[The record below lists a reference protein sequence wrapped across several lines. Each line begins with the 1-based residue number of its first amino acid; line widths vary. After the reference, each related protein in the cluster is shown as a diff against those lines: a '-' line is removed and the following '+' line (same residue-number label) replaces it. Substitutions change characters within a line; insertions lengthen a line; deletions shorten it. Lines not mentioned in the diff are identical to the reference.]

1 MGKKIRETI
10 LLLVLF
16 VFTIL
21 ILELTCIRNKK
32 YENQVQIPK
41 SCNILIRIDVR
52 GLSKKIV
59 LSELYSNR
67 APDLVRNLIEMD
79 NQERN
84 NHENDNVYN
93 EFVNK
98 LDDFNSPLEVL
109 SLNINGRNLLFL
121 RGLSSFKSKTPLLFS
136 SKNDFLYLQLDKSDL
151 PREDILKAIN
161 DIKTFSIGKTTL
173 SDIEIYENAN
183 NNLKLKAYVNTSS
196 DKINLHVIQEKNE
209 SNSMIGLKPDG
220 LHFQAPASFF
230 EHLIGPNNIHQISL
244 NYFGFNF
251 NDNSNWYPNTD
262 ILFTFR
268 DSIER
273 KSIEKSAKLAFKGSQ
288 VNIVKEKGKEKLM
301 IDNMTYL
308 IKDIPPNK
316 IFLSTNDRKP
326 LLATDSSNTLVLSGN
341 ASQIFQINTNSWQ
354 GFLANEILSGIGFI
368 NEIKSMVSKFE
379 PIRTVQ
385 VKNESIISFRI
396 NKKHSIY
403 AYVFSILSKA

>member
-21 ILELTCIRNKK
+21 ILELTGIREKEF
-32 YENQVQIPK
+32 ENQVQIPK
-41 SCNILIRIDVR
+41 SCNILIKIDIQ

-67 APDLVRNLIEMD
+67 APDLIRNLLEMN
-79 NQERN
+79 NQDDDYT
-84 NHENDNVYN
+84 DNVYDQ
-93 EFVNK
+93 FVNQ
-98 LDDFNSPLEVL
+98 LDDFRSPLEIL
-109 SLNINGRNLLFL
+109 SVNINDQNLLFL
-121 RGLSSFKSKTPLLFS
+121 RGKSSFKSKTPFLFS
-136 SKNDFLYLQLDKSDL
+136 AKNDFLYLQLNGSNL

-161 DIKTFSIGKTTL
+161 DIKTFDIEKTTL
-173 SDIEIYENAN
+173 SDIEIYEHTN
-183 NNLKLKAYVNTSS
+183 NNLYLKAHLNTSS
-196 DKINLHVIQEKNE
+196 DKINLHVIQGIDE
-209 SNSMIGLKPDG
+209 SNSIIGLEPYG

-230 EHLIGPNNIHQISL
+230 EYVIDVNKIDQISL

-251 NDNSNWYPNTD
+251 NDDSNWYPNTD
-262 ILFTFR
+262 ILFTYR
-268 DSIER
+268 DSIDKECL
-273 KSIEKSAKLAFKGSQ
+273 EKSAKLIYKTSQ
-288 VNIVKEKGKEKLM
+288 VKILKNEGKEKLM
-301 IDNMTYL
+301 IDDMAYSIN
-308 IKDIPPNK
+308 DIPPNK

-326 LLATDSSNTLVLSGN
+326 RLATDSSNALVLSGN

-368 NEIKSMVSKFE
+368 NEIKSMVSQFE

-385 VKNESIISFRI
+385 VNNESIITFQL

-403 AYVFSILSKA
+403 AYIFSILSKA

>member
-21 ILELTCIRNKK
+21 ILELTGIREKK
-32 YENQVQIPK
+32 NENQVQIPK
-41 SCNILIRIDVR
+41 SCNLLIRIDIQD
-52 GLSKKIV
+52 LSKKIV

-67 APDLVRNLIEMD
+67 APELVRNLLDMD
-79 NQERN
+79 NQEHN
-84 NHENDNVYN
+84 DHENDNVYN
-93 EFVNK
+93 QFVNQ
-98 LDDFNSPLEVL
+98 LDDFSSPLEIL
-109 SLNINGRNLLFL
+109 SLNIHGQNLLFL
-121 RGLSSFKSKTPLLFS
+121 RGVSSFKSKAPLLFS
-136 SKNDFLYLQLDKSDL
+136 SKNDFLYLQLYGSNL
-151 PREDILKAIN
+151 PREDIIKAIN
-161 DIKTFSIGKTTL
+161 DIKTFNIGKTTL

-183 NNLKLKAYVNTSS
+183 NNLKLKTYVNTSS
-196 DKINLHVIQEKNE
+196 DKINLHVIQEGNG
-209 SNSMIGLKPDG
+209 SNSMIGLEPNG
-220 LHFQAPASFF
+220 LHIQTPASFF
-230 EHLIGPNNIHQISL
+230 EHLIGPNNIDQVSL

-251 NDNSNWYPNTD
+251 NDNSNWYPNMD

-273 KSIEKSAKLAFKGSQ
+273 KSLENSAKLAFKGSQ
-288 VNIVKEKGKEKLM
+288 VKIIKEEAKEKLM
-301 IDNMTYL
+301 IDDMAYL

-326 LLATDSSNTLVLSGN
+326 RLATDSSNALVLSGN
-341 ASQIFQINTNSWQ
+341 ASQIFHINTNSWQ

-368 NEIKSMVSKFE
+368 NEIKSMVSQFE

-385 VKNESIISFRI
+385 VNNESIITFQI

-403 AYVFSILSKA
+403 AYIFSILSKA

>member
-21 ILELTCIRNKK
+21 ILELTGIREKEF
-32 YENQVQIPK
+32 ENQVQIPK
-41 SCNILIRIDVR
+41 SCNILIKIDIQ

-67 APDLVRNLIEMD
+67 APDLIRNLLEMNNQDDDYTD
-79 NQERN
+79 NIYDQ
-84 NHENDNVYN
+84 
-93 EFVNK
+93 FVNQ
-98 LDDFNSPLEVL
+98 LDDFRSPLEIL
-109 SLNINGRNLLFL
+109 SVNINDKNLLFL
-121 RGLSSFKSKTPLLFS
+121 RGKSSFKSKTPFLFS
-136 SKNDFLYLQLDKSDL
+136 AKNDFLYLQLNGSNL

-161 DIKTFSIGKTTL
+161 DIKTFDIEKTTL
-173 SDIEIYENAN
+173 SDIEIYEHTN
-183 NNLKLKAYVNTSS
+183 NNLYLKAHLNTSS
-196 DKINLHVIQEKNE
+196 DKINLHVIQGIDE
-209 SNSMIGLKPDG
+209 SNSIIGLEPYG

-230 EHLIGPNNIHQISL
+230 EYVIDVNKIDQISL

-251 NDNSNWYPNTD
+251 NDDSNWYPNTD
-262 ILFTFR
+262 ILFTYR
-268 DSIER
+268 DSID
-273 KSIEKSAKLAFKGSQ
+273 KDCLEKSAQLIYKTSQ
-288 VNIVKEKGKEKLM
+288 VKILKNEGKEKLM
-301 IDNMTYL
+301 IDDMAYSIN
-308 IKDIPPNK
+308 DIPPNK

-326 LLATDSSNTLVLSGN
+326 RLATDSSNALVLSGN

-368 NEIKSMVSKFE
+368 NEIKSMVSQFE

-385 VKNESIISFRI
+385 VNNESIITFQL

-403 AYVFSILSKA
+403 AYIFSILSKA

>member
-84 NHENDNVYN
+84 DHENDNVYN

>member
-16 VFTIL
+16 VVTIL

-84 NHENDNVYN
+84 DHENDNVYN

-136 SKNDFLYLQLDKSDL
+136 SKNDFLYLQLDRSDL

>member
-21 ILELTCIRNKK
+21 ILELTGIREKEF
-32 YENQVQIPK
+32 ENQVQIPK
-41 SCNILIRIDVR
+41 SCNILIRIDIQ

-67 APDLVRNLIEMD
+67 APDLIRNLLEMN
-79 NQERN
+79 NQDDDYT
-84 NHENDNVYN
+84 DNVYDQ
-93 EFVNK
+93 FVNQ
-98 LDDFNSPLEVL
+98 LDDFRSPLEIL
-109 SLNINGRNLLFL
+109 SVNINDQNLLFL
-121 RGLSSFKSKTPLLFS
+121 RGKSSFKSKTPFLFS
-136 SKNDFLYLQLDKSDL
+136 AKNDFLYLQLNGSNL

-161 DIKTFSIGKTTL
+161 DIKTFDIEKTTL
-173 SDIEIYENAN
+173 SDIEIYEHTN
-183 NNLKLKAYVNTSS
+183 NNLYLKAHLNTSS
-196 DKINLHVIQEKNE
+196 DKINLHVIQGIDE
-209 SNSMIGLKPDG
+209 SNSIIGLEPYG

-230 EHLIGPNNIHQISL
+230 ESVIDVNKIDQISL

-251 NDNSNWYPNTD
+251 NDDSNWYPNTD
-262 ILFTFR
+262 ILFTYR
-268 DSIER
+268 DSIDKEYL
-273 KSIEKSAKLAFKGSQ
+273 EKSAKLIYKTSQ
-288 VNIVKEKGKEKLM
+288 VKILKNEGKEKLM
-301 IDNMTYL
+301 IDDMAYSIN
-308 IKDIPPNK
+308 DIPPNK

-326 LLATDSSNTLVLSGN
+326 RLATDSSNALVLSGN

-368 NEIKSMVSKFE
+368 NEIKSMVSQFE

-385 VKNESIISFRI
+385 VNNESIITFQL

-403 AYVFSILSKA
+403 AYIFSILSKA

>member
-84 NHENDNVYN
+84 DHENDNVYN

-136 SKNDFLYLQLDKSDL
+136 SKNDFLYLQLDRSDL

-326 LLATDSSNTLVLSGN
+326 LLATDSSNTFVLSGN

>member
-21 ILELTCIRNKK
+21 ILELTGIREKEF
-32 YENQVQIPK
+32 ENQVQIPK
-41 SCNILIRIDVR
+41 SCNILIKIDIQ

-67 APDLVRNLIEMD
+67 APDLIRNLLEMN
-79 NQERN
+79 NQDDDYT
-84 NHENDNVYN
+84 DNVYDQ
-93 EFVNK
+93 FVNQ
-98 LDDFNSPLEVL
+98 LDDFRSPLEIL
-109 SLNINGRNLLFL
+109 SVNINDQNLLFL
-121 RGLSSFKSKTPLLFS
+121 RGKSSLKSKTPFLFS
-136 SKNDFLYLQLDKSDL
+136 AKNDFLYLQLNGSNL

-161 DIKTFSIGKTTL
+161 DIKTFDIEKTTL
-173 SDIEIYENAN
+173 SDIEIYEHTN
-183 NNLKLKAYVNTSS
+183 NNLYLKAHLNTSS
-196 DKINLHVIQEKNE
+196 DKINLHVIQGIDE
-209 SNSMIGLKPDG
+209 SNSIIGLEPYG

-230 EHLIGPNNIHQISL
+230 EYVIDVNKIDQISL

-251 NDNSNWYPNTD
+251 NDDSNWYPNTD
-262 ILFTFR
+262 ILFTYR
-268 DSIER
+268 DSIDKECL
-273 KSIEKSAKLAFKGSQ
+273 EKSAKLIYKTSQ
-288 VNIVKEKGKEKLM
+288 VKILKNEGKEKLM
-301 IDNMTYL
+301 IDDMAYSIN
-308 IKDIPPNK
+308 DIPPNK

-326 LLATDSSNTLVLSGN
+326 RLATDSSNALVLSGN

-368 NEIKSMVSKFE
+368 NEIKSMVSQFE

-385 VKNESIISFRI
+385 VNNESIITFQL

-403 AYVFSILSKA
+403 AYIFSILSKA

>member
-21 ILELTCIRNKK
+21 ILELTGIREKEL
-32 YENQVQIPK
+32 ENQVQIPK
-41 SCNILIRIDVR
+41 SCNILIKIDIQ

-67 APDLVRNLIEMD
+67 APDLIRNLLEMN
-79 NQERN
+79 NQDDDYT
-84 NHENDNVYN
+84 DNVYDQ
-93 EFVNK
+93 FVNQ
-98 LDDFNSPLEVL
+98 LDDFRSPLEIL
-109 SLNINGRNLLFL
+109 SVNINDQNLLFL
-121 RGLSSFKSKTPLLFS
+121 RGKSSFKSKTPFLFS
-136 SKNDFLYLQLDKSDL
+136 AKNDFLYLQLNGSNL

-161 DIKTFSIGKTTL
+161 DIKTFDIEKTTL
-173 SDIEIYENAN
+173 SDIEIYEHTN
-183 NNLKLKAYVNTSS
+183 NNLYLKAHLNTSS
-196 DKINLHVIQEKNE
+196 DKINLHVIQGIDE
-209 SNSMIGLKPDG
+209 SNSIIGLEPYG

-230 EHLIGPNNIHQISL
+230 EYVIDINKIDQISL

-251 NDNSNWYPNTD
+251 NDDSNWYPNTD
-262 ILFTFR
+262 ILFTYR
-268 DSIER
+268 DSIDKECL
-273 KSIEKSAKLAFKGSQ
+273 EKSAKLIYKTSQ
-288 VNIVKEKGKEKLM
+288 VKILKNEGKEKLM
-301 IDNMTYL
+301 IDDMAYSIN
-308 IKDIPPNK
+308 DIPPNK

-326 LLATDSSNTLVLSGN
+326 RLATDSSNALVLSGN

-368 NEIKSMVSKFE
+368 NEIKSMVSQFE

-385 VKNESIISFRI
+385 VNNESIITFQL

-403 AYVFSILSKA
+403 AYIFSILSKA

>member
-21 ILELTCIRNKK
+21 ILELTGIREKEF
-32 YENQVQIPK
+32 ENQVQIPK
-41 SCNILIRIDVR
+41 SCNILIKIDIQ

-67 APDLVRNLIEMD
+67 APDLIRNLLEMNNQDDDYTD
-79 NQERN
+79 NIYDQ
-84 NHENDNVYN
+84 
-93 EFVNK
+93 FVNQ
-98 LDDFNSPLEVL
+98 LDDFRSPLEIL
-109 SLNINGRNLLFL
+109 SVNINDQNLLFL
-121 RGLSSFKSKTPLLFS
+121 RGKSSFKSKTPFLFS
-136 SKNDFLYLQLDKSDL
+136 AKNDFLYLQLNGSNL

-161 DIKTFSIGKTTL
+161 DIKTFDIEKTTL
-173 SDIEIYENAN
+173 SDIEIYEHTN
-183 NNLKLKAYVNTSS
+183 NNLYLKAHLNTSS
-196 DKINLHVIQEKNE
+196 DKINLHVIQGIDE
-209 SNSMIGLKPDG
+209 SNSIIGLEPYG

-230 EHLIGPNNIHQISL
+230 EYVIDVNKIDQISL

-251 NDNSNWYPNTD
+251 NDDSNWYPNTD
-262 ILFTFR
+262 ILFTYR
-268 DSIER
+268 DSIDKECL
-273 KSIEKSAKLAFKGSQ
+273 EKSAKLIYKTSQ
-288 VNIVKEKGKEKLM
+288 VKILKNEGKEKLM
-301 IDNMTYL
+301 IDDMAYSIN
-308 IKDIPPNK
+308 DIPPNK

-326 LLATDSSNTLVLSGN
+326 RLATDSSNALVLSGN

-368 NEIKSMVSKFE
+368 NEIKSMVSQFE

-385 VKNESIISFRI
+385 VNNESIITFQL

-403 AYVFSILSKA
+403 AYIFSILSKA

>member
-21 ILELTCIRNKK
+21 ILELTGIREKEL
-32 YENQVQIPK
+32 ENQVQIPK
-41 SCNILIRIDVR
+41 SCNILIKIDIQ

-67 APDLVRNLIEMD
+67 APDLIRNLLEMN
-79 NQERN
+79 NQDDDYT
-84 NHENDNVYN
+84 DNVYDQ
-93 EFVNK
+93 FVNQ
-98 LDDFNSPLEVL
+98 LDDFRSPLEIL
-109 SLNINGRNLLFL
+109 SVNINDKNLLFL
-121 RGLSSFKSKTPLLFS
+121 RGKSSFKSKTPFLFS
-136 SKNDFLYLQLDKSDL
+136 AKNDFLYLQLNGSNL

-161 DIKTFSIGKTTL
+161 DIKTFDIEKTTL
-173 SDIEIYENAN
+173 SDIEIYEHTN
-183 NNLKLKAYVNTSS
+183 NNLYLKAHLNTSS
-196 DKINLHVIQEKNE
+196 DKINLHVIQGIDE
-209 SNSMIGLKPDG
+209 SNSIIGLEPYG

-230 EHLIGPNNIHQISL
+230 EYVIDINKIDQISL

-251 NDNSNWYPNTD
+251 NDDSNWYPNTD
-262 ILFTFR
+262 ILFTYR
-268 DSIER
+268 DSIDKECL
-273 KSIEKSAKLAFKGSQ
+273 EKSAKLIYKTSQ
-288 VNIVKEKGKEKLM
+288 VKILKNEGKEKLM
-301 IDNMTYL
+301 IDDMAYSIN
-308 IKDIPPNK
+308 DIPPNK

-326 LLATDSSNTLVLSGN
+326 RLATDSSNALVLSGN

-368 NEIKSMVSKFE
+368 NEIKSMVSQFE

-385 VKNESIISFRI
+385 VNNESIITFQL

-403 AYVFSILSKA
+403 AYIFSILSKA

>member
-84 NHENDNVYN
+84 DHENDNVYN

-209 SNSMIGLKPDG
+209 SNSMIGLEPDG

-326 LLATDSSNTLVLSGN
+326 RLAMDSSNALVLSGN

-354 GFLANEILSGIGFI
+354 GFLANEILSGIGFF
-368 NEIKSMVSKFE
+368 NEIKSMVSQFE

-385 VKNESIISFRI
+385 VKNESIITFQI

-403 AYVFSILSKA
+403 AYIFSILSKA

>member
-21 ILELTCIRNKK
+21 ILELTGIREKEF
-32 YENQVQIPK
+32 ENQVQIPK
-41 SCNILIRIDVR
+41 SCNILIKIDIQ

-67 APDLVRNLIEMD
+67 APDLIRNLLEMN
-79 NQERN
+79 NQDDDYT
-84 NHENDNVYN
+84 DNVYDQ
-93 EFVNK
+93 FVNQ
-98 LDDFNSPLEVL
+98 LDDFSSPLEIL
-109 SLNINGRNLLFL
+109 SVNIDDQNLLFL
-121 RGLSSFKSKTPLLFS
+121 RGKSSFKSKTPFLFS
-136 SKNDFLYLQLDKSDL
+136 AKNDFLYLQLNGSNL

-161 DIKTFSIGKTTL
+161 DIKTFDIEKTTL
-173 SDIEIYENAN
+173 SDIEIYEHTN
-183 NNLKLKAYVNTSS
+183 NNLYLKAHLNTSS
-196 DKINLHVIQEKNE
+196 DKINLHVIQRIDE
-209 SNSMIGLKPDG
+209 SNSMIGLEPYG

-230 EHLIGPNNIHQISL
+230 ESVIDVNKIDQISL

-251 NDNSNWYPNTD
+251 NDDSNWYPNTD
-262 ILFTFR
+262 ILFTYR
-268 DSIER
+268 DSIDKEYL
-273 KSIEKSAKLAFKGSQ
+273 EKSAKLIYKTSQ
-288 VNIVKEKGKEKLM
+288 VKILKNEGKEKLM
-301 IDNMTYL
+301 IDDMAYSIN
-308 IKDIPPNK
+308 DIPPNK

-326 LLATDSSNTLVLSGN
+326 RLATDSSNALVLSGN

-368 NEIKSMVSKFE
+368 NEIKSMVSQFE

-385 VKNESIISFRI
+385 VNNESIITFQL

-403 AYVFSILSKA
+403 AYIFSILSKA

>member
-21 ILELTCIRNKK
+21 ILELTGIREKEF
-32 YENQVQIPK
+32 ENQVQIPK
-41 SCNILIRIDVR
+41 SCNILIRIDIQ

-67 APDLVRNLIEMD
+67 APDLIRNLLEMN
-79 NQERN
+79 NQDDDYT
-84 NHENDNVYN
+84 DNVYDQ
-93 EFVNK
+93 FVNQ
-98 LDDFNSPLEVL
+98 LEDFRSPLEIL
-109 SLNINGRNLLFL
+109 SVNINDQNLLFL
-121 RGLSSFKSKTPLLFS
+121 RGKSSFKSKTPFLFS
-136 SKNDFLYLQLDKSDL
+136 AKNDFLYLQLNGSNL

-161 DIKTFSIGKTTL
+161 DIKTFDIEKTTM
-173 SDIEIYENAN
+173 SDIEIYEHTN
-183 NNLKLKAYVNTSS
+183 NNLYLKAHLNTSS
-196 DKINLHVIQEKNE
+196 DKINLHVIQGIDE
-209 SNSMIGLKPDG
+209 SNSIIGLEPYG

-230 EHLIGPNNIHQISL
+230 EYVIDVNKIDQISL

-251 NDNSNWYPNTD
+251 NDDSNWYPNTD
-262 ILFTFR
+262 ILFTYR
-268 DSIER
+268 DSIDKECL
-273 KSIEKSAKLAFKGSQ
+273 EKSAKLIYKTSQ
-288 VNIVKEKGKEKLM
+288 VKILKNEGKEKLM
-301 IDNMTYL
+301 IDAMAYSIN
-308 IKDIPPNK
+308 DIPPNK

-326 LLATDSSNTLVLSGN
+326 RLATDSSNALVLSGN

-368 NEIKSMVSKFE
+368 NEIKSMVSQFE

-385 VKNESIISFRI
+385 VNNESIITFQL

-403 AYVFSILSKA
+403 AYIFSILSKA

>member
-21 ILELTCIRNKK
+21 IIELTGIREKEF
-32 YENQVQIPK
+32 ENQVQIPK
-41 SCNILIRIDVR
+41 SCNILIKIDIQ

-67 APDLVRNLIEMD
+67 APDLIRNLLEMN
-79 NQERN
+79 NQDDDYT
-84 NHENDNVYN
+84 DNVYDQ
-93 EFVNK
+93 FVNQ
-98 LDDFNSPLEVL
+98 LDDLRSPLEIL
-109 SLNINGRNLLFL
+109 SVNINDQNLLFL
-121 RGLSSFKSKTPLLFS
+121 RGKSSFKSKTPFLFS
-136 SKNDFLYLQLDKSDL
+136 AKNDFLYLQLNGSNL

-161 DIKTFSIGKTTL
+161 DIKTFDIEKTTL
-173 SDIEIYENAN
+173 SDIEIYEHTN
-183 NNLKLKAYVNTSS
+183 NNLYLKAHLNTSS
-196 DKINLHVIQEKNE
+196 DKINLHVIQGIDE
-209 SNSMIGLKPDG
+209 SNSIIGLEPYG

-230 EHLIGPNNIHQISL
+230 EYVIDINKIDQISL

-251 NDNSNWYPNTD
+251 NDDSNWYPNTD
-262 ILFTFR
+262 ILFTYR
-268 DSIER
+268 DSIDKECL
-273 KSIEKSAKLAFKGSQ
+273 EKSAKLIYKTSQ
-288 VNIVKEKGKEKLM
+288 VKILKNEGKEKLM
-301 IDNMTYL
+301 IDDMAYSIN
-308 IKDIPPNK
+308 DIPPNK

-326 LLATDSSNTLVLSGN
+326 RLASDSSNALVLSGN

-368 NEIKSMVSKFE
+368 NEIKSMVSQFE

-385 VKNESIISFRI
+385 VNNESIITFQL

-403 AYVFSILSKA
+403 AYIFSILSKA